1 MTDVVAPAV
10 NVWDVAAI
18 TAAALAVLRLDSAD
32 TDAARV
38 GDAAVQAT
46 EQIDQFLDQTVP
58 LDATA
63 VQSLFGG
70 AVDLTVS
77 LYRRKDAGTGLAAS
91 YTPGGTAAVDTD
103 PLAKVALMVLA
114 WKDRWGIG

>member
-1 MTDVVAPAV
+1 MTDVAAPAV

-18 TAAALAVLRLDSAD
+18 TAAALAVLRLDPAD
-32 TDAARV
+32 ADAARV
-38 GDAAVQAT
+38 GDAAVQAV
-46 EQIDQFLDQTVP
+46 EQIDQFLDQSVP
-58 LDATA
+58 INATA
-63 VQSLFGG
+63 VQSLVGG

-77 LYRRKDAGTGLAAS
+77 LYRRKDAGTGIAAS

-114 WKDRWGIG
+114 WKDRFGVG